1 MPLEPDALRRSVAEA
16 LVRVRETHQ
25 GEPDELS
32 PASSRR
38 EHEPAAERQA
48 GPVAPERFGV
58 LQALLAHLLAA
69 CGDGRDATIDAHKL
83 AEDFNIPFEA
93 LEEHLSLLNL
103 VNFGGGC
110 YAVYAELDGDLVH
123 VDKELYGDTFRH
135 PPRLTPLEARAI
147 RLALEFVGPM
157 IAARAHTPLDRVRA
171 KLEET
176 FGQFPLLQ
184 TAEPSGDETEED
196 IVSVLSRASNE
207 HRIVEFEYLKEGE
220 AAPSPRRVEPYSL
233 ERDLPFWRVHTWDI
247 AGDGPRT
254 FRLDRIRGA
263 RLLDETFTP
272 RADYD
277 PQAFRDAGTA
287 LVRYTGGEPA
297 RRAVE
302 RWGATLLR
310 DGSAVAELKFGSKEW
325 IVGEVLAWRG
335 DAVVI
340 EPAELR
346 RELRDRAKTLA
357 QELGVSRLRVKS

>member
-1 MPLEPDALRRSVAEA
+1 
-16 LVRVRETHQ
+16 
-25 GEPDELS
+25 
-32 PASSRR
+32 
-38 EHEPAAERQA
+38 
-48 GPVAPERFGV
+48 
-58 LQALLAHLLAA
+58 
-69 CGDGRDATIDAHKL
+69 
-83 AEDFNIPFEA
+83 
-93 LEEHLSLLNL
+93 
-103 VNFGGGC
+103 
-110 YAVYAELDGDLVH
+110 
-123 VDKELYGDTFRH
+123 VDKELYGDTFRR

-176 FGQFPLLQ
+176 FGQFPLAQ
-184 TAEPSGDETEED
+184 ASEPAVLETEED
-196 IVSVLSRASNE
+196 NVSILSRGANE
-207 HRIVEFEYLKEGE
+207 HRLVSFEYLKEGE
-220 AAPSPRRVEPYSL
+220 AAPSSRLVEPYSL
-233 ERDLPFWRVHTWDI
+233 ERDLPFWRVHTWDR

-254 FRLDRIRGA
+254 FRLDRIKGA
-263 RLLDETFTP
+263 RLLDETFDP
-272 RADYD
+272 RPDYD

-287 LVRYTGGEPA
+287 RVRYTGGEPA

-340 EPAELR
+340 EPADLR

-357 QELGVSRLRVKS
+357 QELGVSRLRVKT